1 MLSMMTLSAGA
12 PLLFNTTYRY
22 VTEVVAMDLTVLTSD
37 VSARAKHRS
46 LEYYLSQQSFKAGL
60 N

>member
-1 MLSMMTLSAGA
+1 MMTLSAGA

-46 LEYYLSQQSFKAGL
+46 LEYYLSQQSFMAGL